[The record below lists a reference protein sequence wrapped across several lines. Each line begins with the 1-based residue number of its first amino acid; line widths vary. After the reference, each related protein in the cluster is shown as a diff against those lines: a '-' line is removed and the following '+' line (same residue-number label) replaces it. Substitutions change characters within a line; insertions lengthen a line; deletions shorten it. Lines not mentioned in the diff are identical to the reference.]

1 MASFARIRRAG
12 VAVALALLMA
22 TALAGAAYAAT
33 LVGTAGPDELR
44 GTPNSDEIS
53 GLGGDDFIVG
63 RGADD
68 DLSGGR
74 SGPDY
79 IVGGR
84 GVDEHY
90 SQGGND
96 RIEAADGK
104 RDFVNCGSGEYD
116 RASVDADEDVQD
128 VVKNCEI
135 VNGQP
140 MVAPE

>member
-1 MASFARIRRAG
+1 LQDA
-12 VAVALALLMA
+12 
-22 TALAGAAYAAT
+22 
-33 LVGTAGPDELR
+33 
-44 GTPNSDEIS
+44 
-53 GLGGDDFIVG
+53 LGGDDFIVG

-68 DLSGGR
+68 DLSGGRGDDFIEGR

-140 MVAPE
+140 VVAPE